1 MSLKNEL
8 YEALEGHGVKY
19 IDVST
24 RAVQVYATD
33 REEAHV
39 FPLDSDTEFETLVNN
54 IKQHLRNRT

>member
-1 MSLKNEL
+1 MGLKDEL

-33 REEAHV
+33 REEAHAY
-39 FPLDSDTEFETLVNN
+39 PLTPDTDFDDLVKN